1 MPKKFFTLLPLF
13 CLLPLAA
20 QAAGRADQKQP
31 MQIESDALRYE
42 EASQRSV
49 FTGSVRVNK
58 GSIVMR
64 GARLDIQQDAAGN
77 QLGTMVGSSAAPAFF
92 RQAREGG
99 RDEFVEAQA
108 NSIVY
113 NSQTG
118 VATLTGHAR
127 FTRLQGSTPMDT
139 VTGQVITYNGN
150 TDIFTVNGGAA
161 PSEGGKASSNGR
173 VRVTLTSRNAEAAPA
188 PAGDESKVL
197 KPSLQLK
204 SGGRP

>member
-92 RQAREGG
+92 R
-99 RDEFVEAQA
+99 
-108 NSIVY
+108 
-113 NSQTG
+113 
-118 VATLTGHAR
+118 
-127 FTRLQGSTPMDT
+127 
-139 VTGQVITYNGN
+139 
-150 TDIFTVNGGAA
+150 
-161 PSEGGKASSNGR
+161 
-173 VRVTLTSRNAEAAPA
+173 
-188 PAGDESKVL
+188 
-197 KPSLQLK
+197 
-204 SGGRP
+204 